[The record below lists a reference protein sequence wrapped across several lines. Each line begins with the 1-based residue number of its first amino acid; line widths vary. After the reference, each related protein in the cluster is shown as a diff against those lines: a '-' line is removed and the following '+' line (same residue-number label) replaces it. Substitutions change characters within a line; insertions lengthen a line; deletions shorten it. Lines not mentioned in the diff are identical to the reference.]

1 MQPKGA
7 PDYLAQGVLWAG
19 KDGYHHFDRAFL
31 KGRLLGTKNQ
41 LIRLSFREAQL
52 AITESRLCKT
62 QFQKN
67 GPAASDV
74 GMQG

>member
-1 MQPKGA
+1 MERI
-7 PDYLAQGVLWAG
+7 
-19 KDGYHHFDRAFL
+19 GYHHFDRAFL
-31 KGRLLGTKNQ
+31 KGRLLGAENQ
-41 LIRLSFREAQL
+41 LVRLSFREAQL